1 VLRIVAGELGG
12 RRIAAPSGGR
22 TRPTREVVREA
33 WFSALGARIVG
44 VRVVYLFVGSGALGI
59 EAWSRGAR
67 HVDFVERAGRAV
79 GVLRKNLEDLEI
91 EDTCTVHREDV
102 GHYLDAAAER
112 GEVFDVALA
121 DPPYAS
127 DWARRLARRLRSR
140 PFARLLCVEH
150 GPGAL
155 EGETGVVWRRAYG
168 DTLLSFLEPP
178 DEADAKPETGTAPKS
193 NPGDSPRETSGA

>member
-1 VLRIVAGELGG
+1 MLRIVAGELGG
-12 RRIAAPSGGR
+12 RRIAAPAGEK

-33 WFSALGARIVG
+33 WFSALGARVVG
-44 VRVVYLFVGSGALGI
+44 ARVVDLFAGSGALGI

-91 EDTCTVHREDV
+91 EDTCTVHQRDV
-102 GHYLDAAAER
+102 GGYLDAAAER
-112 GEVFDVALA
+112 GEVFDVVLA

-127 DWARRLARRLRSR
+127 DWARRLARRLRRR
-140 PFARLLCVEH
+140 PFARLLCIEH

-168 DTLLSFLEPP
+168 DTLLSFLEPR
-178 DEADAKPETGTAPKS
+178 DETEAAPESDSAPKS
-193 NPGDSPRETSGA
+193 DPGDSQRELPGA